1 MVNFKVQHPIP
12 SQKFLY
18 QRQKMLTQELQI
30 LFAYMHADMMELLKD
45 MKKEEIREDEF
56 LQKINGLIG

>member
-1 MVNFKVQHPIP
+1 MQNVRIQNPKISNNF
-12 SQKFLY
+12 LN
-18 QRQKMLTQELQI
+18 QRQKMLIQELQI
-30 LFAYMHADMMELLKD
+30 LFTYMHADIMDLLKD